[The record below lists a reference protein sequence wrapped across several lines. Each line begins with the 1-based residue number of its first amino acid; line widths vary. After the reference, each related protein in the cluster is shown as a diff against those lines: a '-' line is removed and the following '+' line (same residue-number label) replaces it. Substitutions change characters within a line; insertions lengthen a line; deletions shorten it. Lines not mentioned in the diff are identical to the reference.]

1 MPIADRLIQA
11 GLKACATGV
20 IVASTFASPAAPTDR
35 RRSVRPRARRRR
47 RHRLRTEYQTNPLG
61 LDVKAPRLFWQIQA
75 ERRGVMQSAY
85 EIRVA
90 ASERDLARKGGALWD
105 SGRVASDQSTGVVY
119 AGPALQSSRRYFW
132 QVRVWDETG
141 AASEW
146 SATAWWEMGL
156 LAPSDWTA
164 QWIAPAN
171 EPDPTAP
178 LPSPMLRRE
187 FTIDGRRRLGAR
199 VRHEPWAVRAVS
211 QRTPRRRSGLHAGLD
226 QLQQTPAVPDL
237 RRHDDAEEGTERR
250 SAPFSAA
257 AGIGARS
264 ASAASATSTATGS
277 RCSRRST

>member
-1 MPIADRLIQA
+1 MPIADRWRQA
-11 GLKACATGV
+11 GRKACATGV
-20 IVASTFASPAAPTDR
+20 IVASTFASPAADAP
-35 RRSVRPRARRRR
+35 SVPHASVVVSG
-47 RHRLRTEYQTNPLG
+47 LRTEYQTNPLG
-61 LDVKAPRLFWQIQA
+61 LDVKAPRLFWRLQA
-75 ERRGVMQSAY
+75 DRRGVMQSAY

-90 ASERDLARKGGALWD
+90 ASERDLARKGGTLWG

-146 SATAWWEMGL
+146 SAAAWWEMGL

-164 QWIAPAN
+164 QWIALAK
-171 EPDPTAP
+171 EPDPAAP

-187 FTIDGRRRLGAR
+187 FTIDGDVVSAR
-199 VRHEPWAVRAVS
+199 AYVTSHGLYRAVS

-226 QLQQTPAVPDL
+226 QLQQAPAIPDL
-237 RRHDDAEEGTERR
+237 RRLDDAEEGAERR

-257 AGIGARS
+257 AGIAARS

-277 RCSRRST
+277 RSSRRST

>member
-1 MPIADRLIQA
+1 MMSSADRWLRA

-20 IVASTFASPAAPTDR
+20 IVASAFGAHSAAADRPGASGAPVAVA
-35 RRSVRPRARRRR
+35 S
-47 RHRLRTEYQTNPLG
+47 LRTEYTSNPLG

-75 ERRGVMQSAY
+75 DRRGVMQSAY

-132 QVRVWDETG
+132 QVRIWDDTG
-141 AASEW
+141 AASAW
-146 SATAWWEMGL
+146 SAAAWWEMGL
-156 LAPSDWTA
+156 LTPSDWTA

-187 FTIDGRRRLGAR
+187 FTIDGDVVSAR
-199 VRHEPWAVRAVS
+199 AVRDEPRPVRDLP
-211 QRTPRRRSGLHAGLD
+211 QWPPRRRSGLHARMD
-226 QLQQTPAVPDL
+226 QLQQAPAVPDL
-237 RRHDDAEEGTERR
+237 RRHRR
-250 SAPFSAA
+250 W
-257 AGIGARS
+257 
-264 ASAASATSTATGS
+264 
-277 RCSRRST
+277 